1 MRKGRL
7 DGSGKH
13 LAEAAAVSLGGSM
26 PLSVPKFVPPWTQE
40 GHAGTSRTVMTLKEA
55 RTTSMK
61 PCPARGGILSSGCI
75 QRPLTRR
82 SEG

>member
-7 DGSGKH
+7 DGSGNH

-40 GHAGTSRTVMTLKEA
+40 GMRE
-55 RTTSMK
+55 R
-61 PCPARGGILSSGCI
+61 REQSG
-75 QRPLTRR
+75 R
-82 SEG
+82 